1 MEIEMNYEH
10 RSEMNYQ
17 HRSTSMSP
25 DRIFNSPTKDRLRKL
40 HRNEIKKLK
49 NHLYASSY
57 KIKKARQTIKSL
69 QTVLKDLQTRNL
81 LTSQESDILKH
92 LDQGTKELVKRE
104 IRKKKK
110 LPVNKTYNVALRQF
124 ALSLHFYSP
133 KAYNYV
139 RYKFYNSLPHPKTIS
154 RWYQSVHGEPGIIT
168 EALEAIKRRANSV
181 SHRLVGTLVFDEV
194 AIRQHID
201 YYKGKMVGYVD
212 CGKLIECDTAQ
223 IAKEALV
230 YCVTCMNDTW
240 KMPVAYFLLNG
251 INAEKKRI

>member
-1 MEIEMNYEH
+1 M
-10 RSEMNYQ
+10 
-17 HRSTSMSP
+17 
-25 DRIFNSPTKDRLRKL
+25 
-40 HRNEIKKLK
+40 K
-49 NHLYASSY
+49 NRLYASSY
-57 KIKKARQTIKSL
+57 KIKKARQTIESL
-69 QTVLKDLQTRNL
+69 QTILKDLQTRNL

-110 LPVNKTYNVALRQF
+110 LLVNKTYNVALRQF

-139 RYKFYNSLPHPKTIS
+139 RYKFYNSLRHPKTIS
-154 RWYQSVHGEPGIIT
+154 RWYQSVHGEPGIII

-201 YYKGKMVGYVD
+201 YYKGKMVGLWETY
-212 CGKLIECDTAQ
+212 
-223 IAKEALV
+223 
-230 YCVTCMNDTW
+230 
-240 KMPVAYFLLNG
+240 
-251 INAEKKRI
+251 